1 MYAAMDLSRAKF
13 DQYKKGKKLLNDVKK
28 ARARRQQ
35 LYSLPATPNGH
46 EADSEDRPATPRSMT
61 YGAIHRTSSPHSIKS
76 TKSMTSP
83 AESGDAN
90 AVGVQADYPAGRPP
104 SGSDDSSTPIVPS
117 SKRGL
122 RSRPTASNDIP
133 KLQQVIDT
141 LRRTR
146 RGSKSRE
153 RMFVKDDNFEFDES
167 EIMFLHWLDGEI
179 KKIDD
184 FYQEKEHEAVNRY
197 SVLSQQLDVLK
208 RMRDNHGIPSSL
220 PNSGDQ
226 SRGGSV
232 SNAVGALEDA
242 FVMAWGKPVQRI
254 RASWDGLHSAMPAA
268 DHQRRARQNPD
279 LMAHPIGT
287 AAGYAEYRV
296 ARRRL
301 KQAVLEFYRA
311 MELLKQY
318 RLLNRTGLA
327 KILKKFDKTSGRH
340 LTPEYE
346 QKLNSM
352 YFNQSEVLE
361 TTMAETEV
369 GPEEGQR
376 LMFAGSLCE
385 IL

>member
-1 MYAAMDLSRAKF
+1 
-13 DQYKKGKKLLNDVKK
+13 
-28 ARARRQQ
+28 
-35 LYSLPATPNGH
+35 
-46 EADSEDRPATPRSMT
+46 
-61 YGAIHRTSSPHSIKS
+61 
-76 TKSMTSP
+76 
-83 AESGDAN
+83 
-90 AVGVQADYPAGRPP
+90 
-104 SGSDDSSTPIVPS
+104 
-117 SKRGL
+117 
-122 RSRPTASNDIP
+122 
-133 KLQQVIDT
+133 
-141 LRRTR
+141 
-146 RGSKSRE
+146 
-153 RMFVKDDNFEFDES
+153 MFVKDDNFEFDES
-167 EIMFLHWLDGEI
+167 EITFLQWLDGEI
-179 KKIDD
+179 QKVDD

-197 SVLSQQLDVLK
+197 NILSQQLEALK
-208 RMRDNHGIPSSL
+208 RLRDNHGIPSSL

-232 SNAVGALEDA
+232 SGAVGALEDA

-340 LTPEYE
+340 LTPEYD
-346 QKLNSM
+346 QKINTL

-361 TTMAETEV
+361 TTMSQTEV
-369 GPEEGQR
+369 EPEGR
-376 LMFAGSLCE
+376 HV
-385 IL
+385 